1 MICGV
6 SPPPKNSLTRIFTPP
21 RKRRGVRIFDIPFPL
36 PSFLFRPLFHSRPP
50 LPFPPPLFHSRLLFH
65 SRESGNLCGD
75 SRIRRQATIG
85 FRFAEISRWRGKRF
99 PLSREW
105 KEVRNGRRRGME
117 GSGEWR
123 RRGME
128 ARGWKWGGNGR
139 RWRMEREWGMERG
152 EGWKGSGGWKVF
164 FTPRRLRGGVRA
176 RSGRGGWRGRRRG
189 YSNRA
194 RSPSNDSPLF
204 FANKSSKSCTPIFA
218 RESPPTSSTVRP

>member
-1 MICGV
+1 MRCFAT
-6 SPPPKNSLTRIFTPP
+6 PQKFADANFYPP

-36 PSFLFRPLFHSRPP
+36 PSFLSRSLFHSRP
-50 LPFPPPLFHSRLLFH
+50 LFH

-105 KEVRNGRRRGME
+105 KGGEME
-117 GSGEWR
+117 GGE
-123 RRGME
+123 E
-128 ARGWKWGGNGR
+128 WKEVGNG
-139 RWRMEREWGMERG
+139 GG
-152 EGWKGSGGWKVF
+152 EGWRRGGVERGGEWKEVEDGTGEGDGRF
-164 FTPRRLRGGVRA
+164 FYPPPLAGGVRA
-176 RSGRGGWRGRRRG
+176 RSGRGGWRGRRQG

-194 RSPSNDSPLF
+194 RSPSRDSPLF

>member
-6 SPPPKNSLTRIFTPP
+6 SPPPKNSLMRIFTPP

-36 PSFLFRPLFHSRPP
+36 PSFLSRSLFHSRPSF
-50 LPFPPPLFHSRLLFH
+50 PFPPPLFHSRLLFH

-105 KEVRNGRRRGME
+105 KEV
-117 GSGEWR
+117 
-123 RRGME
+123 
-128 ARGWKWGGNGR
+128 GNGR
-139 RWRMEREWGMERG
+139 RWGMEAARDG
-152 EGWKGSGGWKVF
+152 GAGGWKGGEWKEVEDGKGAGDGRF
-164 FTPRRLRGGVRA
+164 FLPSAACGGGVRA
-176 RSGRGGWRGRRRG
+176 RSGRGGWRGRRQG